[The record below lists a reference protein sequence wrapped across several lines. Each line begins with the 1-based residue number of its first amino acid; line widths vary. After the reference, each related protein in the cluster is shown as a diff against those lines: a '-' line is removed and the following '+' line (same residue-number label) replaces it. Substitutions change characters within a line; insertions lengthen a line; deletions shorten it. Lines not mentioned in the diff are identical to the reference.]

1 MKEGILLIFCLT
13 TFSLSIPPPAM
24 SLIPWLDIMIVAP
37 IAWGGYMGWKNGVLD
52 DLVHAL
58 HFLIAFAISF
68 KILSVV
74 FALLETYIFTF
85 SSSSVAGVN
94 SFAAMLFASSVGATF
109 ILLSTLGKYLKTEIE
124 YDFPG
129 AWDNIS
135 GSIFGSL
142 RSILILSF
150 MLWFLQAFGQF
161 RPEMQQKSILF
172 KYVEGVSYTIV
183 GVKDAREMS
192 CAIREFSNLPR

>member
-1 MKEGILLIFCLT
+1 
-13 TFSLSIPPPAM
+13 M
-24 SLIPWLDIMIVAP
+24 SLIPWLDIMIIAP

-68 KILSVV
+68 KILSVI
-74 FALLETYIFTF
+74 FALLETYVFAF
-85 SSSSVAGVN
+85 SNNTSGINA
-94 SFAAMLFASSVGATF
+94 FASMLFASSVGATF

-142 RSILILSF
+142 RSILVLSF
-150 MLWFLQAFGQF
+150 TLWFLQAFGQF

-192 CAIREFSNLPR
+192 GAIREFSGLPR